1 MFLNL
6 KNHFKFKKYQKINKK
21 MIKHLNKKK
30 LKIFKNKKNR
40 ELILISKN
48 NRKLFKTINHNS

>member
-1 MFLNL
+1 
-6 KNHFKFKKYQKINKK
+6 

-48 NRKLFKTINHNS
+48 NRKLLKTINHNS